1 MSNSLTNRRNA
12 EKSTGPK
19 TMEGKAR
26 SSKNAFRHGLAIPI
40 DGMPDHS
47 ARRDRIEG
55 ALRITEELSN
65 DEARELADIVVNL
78 SRVRLARI
86 AALAELSGNDFPTEH
101 SLINARTLITLQS
114 TDRYESEARAKLRWL
129 LRRSSA

>member
-1 MSNSLTNRRNA
+1 
-12 EKSTGPK
+12 
-19 TMEGKAR
+19 MEGKAR